1 MVRSVLLAP
10 LDCRDLRDHLELLDP
25 EEGLETRGRTALL
38 AHRGHRDPQARMA
51 AMAPLA
57 RLDLPD

>member
-1 MVRSVLLAP
+1 MAMSVLLAP
-10 LDCRDLRDHLELLDP
+10 LDCRDLRDLPELLDP

-38 AHRGHRDPQARMA
+38 AHRGHQDPQARMV
-51 AMAPLA
+51 AMVPPA